1 MSRPGGTLY
10 DGRRPAASRG
20 SSMAPSE
27 PADSEPGTPDPPV
40 RSAALLGAIFALF
53 GAGGRG
59 AAFER
64 VGLGHVF
71 RSWVGPG
78 TSIPVMAAEPARALG
93 RLFNELATLASAP
106 GTELLAALAR
116 RLPQIVDRL
125 TPDGTLPSGGVDLR
139 TLAACLR
146 T

>member
-1 MSRPGGTLY
+1 
-10 DGRRPAASRG
+10 
-20 SSMAPSE
+20 MAPSE
-27 PADSEPGTPDPPV
+27 PADSERGTPDPPV

-78 TSIPVMAAEPARALG
+78 T
-93 RLFNELATLASAP
+93 
-106 GTELLAALAR
+106 ELLAALAR